1 MWWNALFLALRTI
14 RRNVMRSFLTILGI
28 VIGVAAVITMV
39 TIGNGATA
47 QVTEQIASLGSNLLM
62 IRPGQ
67 RLGPGHTSGAA
78 PFDFRDAK
86 AIAEEIGALSAVAP
100 VSSKGLTVIY
110 GNENWST
117 SVTGTTNE
125 YFKAGNWTIASGR
138 PFTQGELRA
147 GSAVCILGD
156 TVRRELFGGQDPLG
170 SKIRLQKL
178 ACQVVGL
185 LASKGQSAM
194 GRDQDDMVIVPLRTL
209 QRRIVGNQD
218 IPLILVSARDARRYY
233 H

>member
-39 TIGNGATA
+39 MIGNGATA

-86 AIAEEIGALSAVAP
+86 AIAEEIG
-100 VSSKGLTVIY
+100 
-110 GNENWST
+110 
-117 SVTGTTNE
+117 
-125 YFKAGNWTIASGR
+125 R
-138 PFTQGELRA
+138 
-147 GSAVCILGD
+147 
-156 TVRRELFGGQDPLG
+156 
-170 SKIRLQKL
+170 
-178 ACQVVGL
+178 
-185 LASKGQSAM
+185 
-194 GRDQDDMVIVPLRTL
+194 
-209 QRRIVGNQD
+209 
-218 IPLILVSARDARRYY
+218 
-233 H
+233 